1 MLIRWLLSSAVV
13 TSSAA
18 FAQNC
23 SGLSTVDPKILPN
36 PTTKID
42 SAVANPARAVQG
54 NTPALPDH
62 CEVIG
67 KINERTGMYSQHYA
81 IRFHLRLPAAW
92 NGRFFFEGGGGSNG
106 NLGTALGNLQGQQRS
121 NALTL

>member
-1 MLIRWLLSSAVV
+1 MLIRSLLSAALI
-13 TSSAA
+13 TGSAA

-42 SAVANPARAVQG
+42 SAVANPARAAQG
-54 NTPALPDH
+54 NTPALPEH

-81 IRFHLRLPAAW
+81 IRFHLRRPAAW
-92 NGRFFFEGGGGSNG
+92 NGGSFFEVGG
-106 NLGTALGNLQGQQRS
+106 
-121 NALTL
+121 